1 VSVARRVTRPRKDSK
16 KRASKKQ
23 LPYFKVVTGYND
35 TIDFCNQPVTLPAG
49 EYKDQAAVN
58 AAIAAVED
66 AADIKAARE
75 AMKEPGEPIPW
86 ETVKQ
91 NLGLA
96 VKTLKVAVVGFASN
110 SRDLAPYSDHSWE
123 IWGLNNLY
131 KYLPR
136 WTRWFEMHDPEQ
148 IGALY
153 GTEYVEFLQ
162 KSTQPVYMQKHY
174 EAYPA
179 SIEFPRSELAKRV
192 QSGREF
198 WPSSISYMLALAID
212 ELTDPATGRARAGA
226 EIGLYGIDLLGD
238 DEYSFQREGCG
249 FLVGVA
255 EGRGI
260 KVTIPPAASLLKH
273 AYMYGYEVGEHSPD
287 QYEVYLASQAQM
299 YGQKRMEALAQAQT
313 FDGAMQG
320 FQTALTMYRHQKRGG
335 ALAQPET
342 KPAEAKAA

>member
-1 VSVARRVTRPRKDSK
+1 MARK
-16 KRASKKQ
+16 KTTEKQ
-23 LPYFKVVTGYND
+23 VLVGITY
-35 TIDFCNQPVTLPAG
+35 
-49 EYKDQAAVN
+49 
-58 AAIAAVED
+58 D
-66 AADIKAARE
+66 AAPAAPV
-75 AMKEPGEPIPW
+75 AEPI
-86 ETVKQ
+86 TVS
-91 NLGLA
+91 NVTTMPVMLA
-96 VKTLKVAVVGFASN
+96 PAPVRTKVAIVGFASN
-110 SRDLAPYSDHSWE
+110 TRDLAPYQDTAWE

-131 KYLPR
+131 KFLPR
-136 WTRWFEMHDPEQ
+136 WDRWFEQHDPAQ
-148 IGALY
+148 IEALY
-153 GTEYVEFLQ
+153 GPDYVAFL
-162 KSTQPVYMQKHY
+162 KGVVGKPVYMQKHLA
-174 EAYPA
+174 EYPA
-179 SIEFPRSELAKRV
+179 SVEFPRAELAKKV
-192 QSGREF
+192 QGGREF